1 MEAQGKGTGKS
12 GMLEGQ
18 GSQRGKWISLALG
31 TLISI
36 ACLAFIVQKI
46 DAAQV
51 KLAFQ
56 RFEWHYF
63 AIGVGCLAFGYA
75 MRILRWARILNSAG
89 ARVRFRTCA
98 APFLG
103 SIALNNVLPLRLGD
117 VVRALVFP
125 TSIGVPRATST
136 SSLVMERLVDLM
148 TLILWLSASIMVSRH
163 LSVPGWI
170 KETAMTLAV
179 IGTLSLIG
187 IFLLSG
193 AIARRLKPLKGRAAE
208 ALTSL
213 LEGFEAMS
221 RPRALA
227 SLLGLSLLVWVGEAG
242 LFYCLLIG
250 FGLEATPAAAV
261 IIMAIATL
269 ATLVPSSPGYVG
281 PFHLAAFAGISLLGG
296 TNDQAASFA
305 VLSHLGLWVPTT
317 LAGVVAIAANPKMFK
332 GLRRKQANDVHSELR
347 IKQP

>member
-1 MEAQGKGTGKS
+1 MVEVQT
-12 GMLEGQ
+12 
-18 GSQRGKWISLALG
+18 SQRGKWASLAFG

-36 ACLAFIVQKI
+36 ACIAFIVQKI
-46 DAAQV
+46 DVEQV

-56 RFEWHYF
+56 RFEWRYF
-63 AIGVGCLAFGYA
+63 AVGIGCLTFGYA
-75 MRILRWARILNSAG
+75 MRILRWSRILNSAG
-89 ARVRFRTCA
+89 AQVRFSECA

-125 TSIGVPRATST
+125 KSIGVSRTTST

-148 TLILWLSASIMVSRH
+148 TLLLWLAASVMLSQH

-170 KETAMTLAV
+170 KETAMTLAI
-179 IGTLSLIG
+179 IGTVMLIA

-193 AIARRLKPLKGRAAE
+193 AIARRLKPMRSGIAQALAA
-208 ALTSL
+208 L

-221 RPRALA
+221 RPPALA
-227 SLLGLSLLVWVGEAG
+227 ILFGLSLLVWVGEAG
-242 LFYCLLIG
+242 LFYSLLIG
-250 FGLEATPAAAV
+250 FGLEATPTAAV

-317 LAGVVAIAANPKMFK
+317 LAGVVAIAANPRMFK
-332 GLRRKQANDVHSELR
+332 GLRTR
-347 IKQP
+347 

>member
-1 MEAQGKGTGKS
+1 MR
-12 GMLEGQ
+12 EGQ
-18 GSQRGKWISLALG
+18 PSQRGKWVSLALG
-31 TLISI
+31 TLVSV
-36 ACLAFIVQKI
+36 ACIAFIVHKI
-46 DAAQV
+46 DVAQV

-56 RFEWHYF
+56 RFEWRYF
-63 AIGVGCLAFGYA
+63 ALGVACLAFGYV
-75 MRILRWARILNSAG
+75 MRILRWSRILNSAG
-89 ARVRFRTCA
+89 ARVSFRQCA

-148 TLILWLSASIMVSRH
+148 TLILWLSASIMLSRH
-163 LSVPGWI
+163 LSIPGWI
-170 KETAMTLAV
+170 KETALSLAI
-179 IGTLSLIG
+179 IGTLSLFA
-187 IFLLSG
+187 IFLWSG
-193 AIARRLKPLKGRAAE
+193 AIARQLKPMRGGVARV
-208 ALTSL
+208 LTSL

-227 SLLGLSLLVWVGEAG
+227 TMLGLSLFVWVGEAG
-242 LFYCLLIG
+242 LFYSLLIG
-250 FGLEATPAAAV
+250 FGLDATPAAAV

-281 PFHLAAFAGISLLGG
+281 PFHLAAFAGITLLGG

-317 LAGVVAIAANPKMFK
+317 LAGVAAIAANPKMFR
-332 GLRRKQANDVHSELR
+332 GLQQQQANTA
-347 IKQP
+347 P